1 MLIAITIMVFIILVL
16 LYVDYQK
23 QDDIK
28 DLLIDIKKNTSQ

>member
-1 MLIAITIMVFIILVL
+1 MLIALTIMVFIILVL